1 MATRSPTIIQPGGED
16 VDHATLV
23 TWSGLLNGDNG
34 ARVTLTDFPDRTV
47 QFVGTFG
54 AGGSVS
60 FEGSNNGADWAVL
73 TDPQGN
79 AITKTT
85 ASLEFVTETPRYV
98 RPVVSSGDGSTN
110 LSVILFARTPR

>member
-23 TWSGLLNGDNG
+23 TWSGLLNGDDG
-34 ARVTLTDFPDRTV
+34 ARVTLSDFPDRTV
-47 QFVGTFG
+47 QIIGTFG
-54 AGGSVS
+54 AGGSVN
-60 FEGSNNGADWAVL
+60 FEGSNNGTNWAVL

-79 AITKTT
+79 PITKTA

-98 RPVVSSGDGSTN
+98 RPVVTAGDGTTN

>member
-1 MATRSPTIIQPGGED
+1 

-23 TWSGLLNGDNG
+23 TWSGLLNGDDG

-47 QFVGTFG
+47 QIVGTFG
-54 AGGSVS
+54 AGGSVN
-60 FEGSNNGADWAVL
+60 FEGSNNGTDWAVL

-79 AITKTT
+79 PITKT
-85 ASLEFVTETPRYV
+85 AAAMEFVTETPRYV
-98 RPVVSSGDGSTN
+98 RPRVTGGDGTTD